1 MPLGLLTVLVA
12 TVVALAG
19 AVLWAAHRPAAV
31 PPAAASPAP
40 APAPAPAG
48 PVEAPAIRVL
58 RGWDRARAQA
68 YAAGD
73 LAALRRLY
81 LPGSRAGAADL
92 AVLRRYV
99 ARGIRVTGM
108 RMQLLAVDVRVHTP
122 RLLQLRVTDR
132 LTHAEA
138 VGVGGGWHAALP
150 RDAATVHELTL
161 TRGPVSRWRVSSVKD
176 R

>member
-12 TVVALAG
+12 TAVALAG

-40 APAPAPAG
+40 APAPAG
-48 PVEAPAIRVL
+48 PVEVPAIRVL
-58 RGWDRARAQA
+58 RGWDQARAQA

-81 LPGSRAGAADL
+81 VPGSRAGGTDL
-92 AVLRRYV
+92 AMLRRYV

-122 RLLQLRVTDR
+122 RLLRLRVTDR